1 MLNMLPSAEK
11 MRTEIHQTEERL
23 RHLLRRH
30 RLRPT
35 KQRLV
40 IAAYLF
46 QGACRHVHADMLY
59 EEIAAGGEAI
69 SVATIYNS
77 LRHFCASGLIRAVA
91 SRGIRQWFCT
101 DISSS
106 CQFYFD
112 DGGHI
117 EPLQHCVQDIRQFAN
132 KNSVSLHLPPLSD
145 IPPGYEIS
153 HIDISIHL
161 EKTGRPHPSH
171 KQSHE
176 RVI

>member
-1 MLNMLPSAEK
+1 MLKMLPSAEK
-11 MRTEIHQTEERL
+11 MRAEIHGQENKFKR
-23 RHLLRRH
+23 LLRRH
-30 RLRPT
+30 QLRPT

-46 QGACRHVHADMLY
+46 KTARRHVHADMLY

-77 LRHFCASGLIRAVA
+77 LRHFCAVGLIRAVP

-101 DISSS
+101 DINSA

-112 DGGHI
+112 DGEHI
-117 EPLQHCVQDIRQFAN
+117 EPLEEALPIMKPFLGTQN
-132 KNSVSLHLPPLSD
+132 LSLDLLPLSE
-145 IPPGYEIS
+145 IPAGYEVS

-161 EKTGRPHPSH
+161 EKSRDGRVYG
-171 KQSHE
+171 E
-176 RVI
+176 RT